1 MQQPQGVSI
10 WGSINTCVEIALNVY
25 YIYAEHGEGIVIG
38 KEKAG
43 QILSAKSIEAGK
55 EEGDYLYYGKDDT
68 MDITLYEM
76 LQKRLE
82 FSRRLEEQLVKQM
95 EEIKHHGRISL
106 PEYFGECPPPVEEET
121 AYKVRN
127 GIYFLNT
134 KDQTEDR
141 PVEFA
146 VEKTIAENFL
156 SPMAYEYGEERNG
169 YLYFSGTSSAMPLY
183 ELKEIFRECQDCIVS
198 EVDLIST
205 LCEQYPAYR
214 EAFNKMVPEAE
225 QIPESNGTQGAFLV
239 WQKEKEET
247 REKESMNQSNDD
259 YGENVEYGYEP

>member
-1 MQQPQGVSI
+1 
-10 WGSINTCVEIALNVY
+10 
-25 YIYAEHGEGIVIG
+25 IVFS
-38 KEKAG
+38 KEKAS
-43 QILSAKSIEAGK
+43 QALSAKAIEAGK
-55 EEGDYLYYGKDDT
+55 EDGEYLYYGKDDT
-68 MDITLYEM
+68 MDIPLYEM
-76 LQKRLE
+76 LRKRLE

-106 PEYFGECPPPVEEET
+106 PEYFGECPPPVEGET
-121 AYKVRN
+121 TYKVRN

-134 KDQTEDR
+134 KDQNEDR

-169 YLYFSGTSSAMPLY
+169 YLYYSGTSSAIPLY
-183 ELKEIFRECQDCIVS
+183 ELRGIFRECQDCIAS

-214 EAFNKMVPEAE
+214 DSFNKMVPEAE

-239 WQKEKEET
+239 WQKEKDEIREE
-247 REKESMNQSNDD
+247 EPMNQSNDD
-259 YGENVEYGYEP
+259 YGENVDYGYEP

>member
-10 WGSINTCVEIALNVY
+10 WGTINTCVEIALNVY
-25 YIYAEHGEGIVIG
+25 YIYAEHGEGIVFG

-43 QILSAKSIEAGK
+43 QALSAKAIEAGK
-55 EEGDYLYYGKDDT
+55 EEGGYLYYGKDDT
-68 MDITLYEM
+68 MDIPLYEM

-82 FSRRLEEQLVKQM
+82 FSRRLEEQLVTQM
-95 EEIKHHGRISL
+95 EEIKQHGRISL
-106 PEYFGECPPPVEEET
+106 PEYFGECPPPVEGEM

-141 PVEFA
+141 SVEFA

-183 ELKEIFRECQDCIVS
+183 ELKEIFHECQDCIVS

-214 EAFNKMVPEAE
+214 AAFNKMVPEAE
-225 QIPESNGTQGAFLV
+225 QIPECNGAQGGFLV

-247 REKESMNQSNDD
+247 REEESMNQSNDD